1 MTLQQI
7 KQLKYEYCLHL
18 DSGNVSDFVDLFTE
32 DAYVEVPNYEPC
44 RGVEDIREFIVD
56 VSSRDIGHMSH
67 MASNP
72 IVDVDGDDGT
82 GHWYYI
88 VIIKDSDGQATLG
101 QGRWKDQYRRID
113 GDWKIASLV
122 ATRQFTSRISE

>member
-1 MTLQQI
+1 MTLQRI
-7 KQLKYEYCLHL
+7 KRLKYEYCRHL

-32 DAYVEVPNYEPC
+32 DAYVEVPNHEPC
-44 RGVEDIREFIVD
+44 RGIEEVQEFITD
-56 VSSRDIGHMSH
+56 VSGRDIDLMSH

-72 IVDVDGDDGT
+72 IVDVDGDEAT

-88 VIIKDSDGQATLG
+88 VIIEDGDGQATWG
-101 QGRWKDQYRRID
+101 QGRWEDRYRRVD